1 VSNKLVLI
9 GGGGHCK
16 SCIDVIE
23 QSAEY
28 EIVGILDK
36 KENMGKTILGYEIIG
51 TDEQIEALS
60 GKGFSFLITI
70 GQIKTSQ
77 IRKKI
82 YQQLIKVN
90 ADIATII
97 SPLAYVSK
105 HALIGKGTI
114 IMHDAL
120 VNASANIGE
129 NCIINS
135 KALIEHDVVIES
147 HCHISTAAIVNGGV
161 IVKKGSFFGSNA
173 VSKEYVTTSSDA
185 FIKAGSLFLGEK

>member
-1 VSNKLVLI
+1 VSEKLVLI

-28 EIVGILDK
+28 EIAGILDK
-36 KENMGKTILGYEIIG
+36 KENMGKAVLGYEIIG
-51 TDEQIEALS
+51 SDEQIEVLAD
-60 GKGFSFLITI
+60 KGFNFLITI

-77 IRKKI
+77 IRKKL
-82 YQQLIKVN
+82 YQQLIRVN
-90 ADIATII
+90 ASIATII

-135 KALIEHDVVIES
+135 KALIEHDVVIEN
-147 HCHISTAAIVNGGV
+147 HCHISTAAIVNGGAV
-161 IVKKGSFFGSNA
+161 IKKGSFFGSNA
-173 VSKEYVTTSSDA
+173 VSKEYVTTSSES